1 MRLPP
6 TAIKTLRLLAALA
19 LAAGGVWLL
28 RFAARDLLRP
38 MPPPPAGAPEEL
50 VSAPAPKLIDLTT
63 VVPQALWTTFGGL
76 APERTEETLPMP
88 VEQARAEVAA
98 RLAAKGW
105 HPLSGELPLDQAQL
119 LTLAGG
125 EVYATPDQA
134 FAHVTV
140 TTDKAGFSRVRT
152 FLLRTEGAEPI
163 DPAAPPDA
171 DGLSLLVQS
180 AARLRPER
188 QLPRWMAAPCL
199 GSALTTQ
206 LIQRRGGTAF
216 YLTALVPGTPAETLA
231 RVGEAAAAAGWVRE
245 HSPIDALR
253 PAGAPAPAA
262 VATFVYRNVACNV
275 RAVAGP
281 RAGETT
287 LVYRFTDDEVYV
299 RPPRKE
305 KP

>member
-1 MRLPP
+1 MRLQP
-6 TAIKTLRLLAALA
+6 TAIKTLRLLVALA

-50 VSAPAPKLIDLTT
+50 VSAPAPKLIDLTA

-76 APERTEETLPMP
+76 APERSEESLPMP

-98 RLAAKGW
+98 RLEAKGW

-119 LTLAGG
+119 LSLAGG
-125 EVYATPDQA
+125 EVYATPDHA

-140 TTDKAGFSRVRT
+140 TADKAGGSRVRT

-163 DPAAPPDA
+163 DPAAPPNA
-171 DGLSLLVQS
+171 DGLGLLAQS

-199 GSALTTQ
+199 GHALTTR
-206 LIQRRGGTAF
+206 LVQRRGGAAF
-216 YLTALVPGTPAETLA
+216 YLTALVPGAPAETLA
-231 RVGEAAAAAGWVRE
+231 RVGEAAAASGWVRE
-245 HSPIDALR
+245 RSPIDALQ
-253 PAGAPAPAA
+253 PAGAPAQA
-262 VATFVYRNVACNV
+262 VAATFVYHNVACNV
-275 RAVAGP
+275 RAAPGP

>member
-6 TAIKTLRLLAALA
+6 TAIKTLRLLVALA

-50 VSAPAPKLIDLTT
+50 VSAPAPKLIDLTA

-76 APERTEETLPMP
+76 APERSDESLPMP

-98 RLAAKGW
+98 RLEAKGW

-119 LTLAGG
+119 LSLAGG
-125 EVYATPDQA
+125 EVYATPDHA

-140 TTDKAGFSRVRT
+140 TADKAGGSRVRT

-171 DGLSLLVQS
+171 DGLDLLARS

-188 QLPRWMAAPCL
+188 RLPRWMAAPCL
-199 GSALTTQ
+199 GHALTTR
-206 LIQRRGGTAF
+206 LVQRRGGAAF
-216 YLTALVPGTPAETLA
+216 YLTALVPGAPTETLA
-231 RVGEAAAAAGWVRE
+231 RVSEAAAASGWVRE
-245 HSPIDALR
+245 RSPIDALQ
-253 PAGAPAPAA
+253 PAGAPAQAA
-262 VATFVYRNVACNV
+262 AATFVYRNVACNV

>member
-1 MRLPP
+1 
-6 TAIKTLRLLAALA
+6 
-19 LAAGGVWLL
+19 
-28 RFAARDLLRP
+28 
-38 MPPPPAGAPEEL
+38 
-50 VSAPAPKLIDLTT
+50 
-63 VVPQALWTTFGGL
+63 
-76 APERTEETLPMP
+76 MP

-105 HPLSGELPLDQAQL
+105 RPLSGELPLDQAQL

-140 TTDKAGFSRVRT
+140 TADKTGGSRVRT

-171 DGLSLLVQS
+171 DGLSLLTRS

-188 QLPRWMAAPCL
+188 QLPSWMAALCQ
-199 GSALTTQ
+199 GHALTTR
-206 LIQRRGGTAF
+206 LIQRRGGAAF
-216 YLTALVPGTPAETLA
+216 YLTALVPGAPAEVMA
-231 RVGEAAAAAGWVRE
+231 RVGTAATAAGWVRE
-245 HSPIDALR
+245 RSPIDTLS
-253 PAGAPAPAA
+253 PAGASAQAA

-281 RAGETT
+281 RTGETT

-305 KP
+305 IP

>member
-6 TAIKTLRLLAALA
+6 TALKTLRLLAALA

-38 MPPPPAGAPEEL
+38 VPPPPAGAPEDL
-50 VSAPAPKLIDLTT
+50 VSAPAPKVLDLAA
-63 VVPQALWTTFGGL
+63 VVPRPLWTTFGGL

-98 RLAAKGW
+98 RLEAKGW
-105 HPLSGELPLDQAQL
+105 RPLSGELPIAQAQL
-119 LTLAGG
+119 LALSGG

-134 FAHVTV
+134 FAQVTV
-140 TTDKAGFSRVRT
+140 TADRAGGSRVRT
-152 FLLRTEGAEPI
+152 FLLRTEGSEPV
-163 DPAAPPDA
+163 DPASPPDA
-171 DGLSLLVQS
+171 DGLALLARS

-188 QLPRWMAAPCL
+188 QLPGWMAAPCL
-199 GSALTTQ
+199 GHALTTR
-206 LIQRRGGTAF
+206 LVQRRGGAAF
-216 YLTALVPGTPAETLA
+216 YLTALVPGAPAETLA
-231 RVGEAAAAAGWVRE
+231 RVGEAAAAAGWARE
-245 HSPIDALR
+245 RSPVDALR
-253 PAGAPAPAA
+253 PAGAPAQA
-262 VATFVYRNVACNV
+262 VAATFVYHNVACNV
-275 RAVAGP
+275 RAAPGP

>member
-6 TAIKTLRLLAALA
+6 TAIKTLRLLVALA

-50 VSAPAPKLIDLTT
+50 VSAPAPKLIDLTA

-76 APERTEETLPMP
+76 APERSEESLPMP
-88 VEQARAEVAA
+88 VEQARVEVAA
-98 RLAAKGW
+98 RLEAKGW

-119 LTLAGG
+119 LSLAGG
-125 EVYATPDQA
+125 EVYATPDHA

-140 TTDKAGFSRVRT
+140 TADKAGGSRVRT

-171 DGLSLLVQS
+171 DGLGLLAQS

-199 GSALTTQ
+199 GHALTTR
-206 LIQRRGGTAF
+206 LVQRRGGAAF
-216 YLTALVPGTPAETLA
+216 YLTALVPGAPTETLT
-231 RVGEAAAAAGWVRE
+231 RVSEAAAASGWVRE
-245 HSPIDALR
+245 RSPIDALQ
-253 PAGAPAPAA
+253 PAGAPAQAA
-262 VATFVYRNVACNV
+262 AATFVYRNVACNV

-281 RAGETT
+281 RTGETS

>member
-1 MRLPP
+1 MRLQP
-6 TAIKTLRLLAALA
+6 TAIKTLRLLVALA

-50 VSAPAPKLIDLTT
+50 VSAPAPKLIDLTA

-76 APERTEETLPMP
+76 APERSEESLPMP

-98 RLAAKGW
+98 RLEAKGW

-119 LTLAGG
+119 LSLAGG
-125 EVYATPDQA
+125 EVYATPDHA

-140 TTDKAGFSRVRT
+140 TADKAGGSRVRT

-163 DPAAPPDA
+163 DPAAPPNA
-171 DGLSLLVQS
+171 DGLGLLAQS

-199 GSALTTQ
+199 GHALTTR
-206 LIQRRGGTAF
+206 LVQRRGGAAF
-216 YLTALVPGTPAETLA
+216 YLTALVPGAPAETLA
-231 RVGEAAAAAGWVRE
+231 RVGEAAAASGWVRE
-245 HSPIDALR
+245 RSPIDALQ
-253 PAGAPAPAA
+253 PAGAPAQA
-262 VATFVYRNVACNV
+262 VAATFVYYNVACNV
-275 RAVAGP
+275 RAAPGP